1 MKKIAFTLAAVASL
15 GLAACSGSNDEAGN
29 NVSDINTTV
38 EETAVDTNASVN
50 DAAAIDATNTSLDN
64 LADGAGNLASDAG
77 NSIENGAAAVSN
89 TVTNAAE

>member
-15 GLAACSGSNDEAGN
+15 GVAACSGASDEAGN
-29 NVSDINTTV
+29 NVSDMNTTV
-38 EETAVDTNASVN
+38 TETGTDLNASAN

-64 LADGAGNLASDAG
+64 GMDAAGNMASDAG

-89 TVTNAAE
+89 TVSNAAQ